1 MLSKKAFIPIMMA
14 ILIIM
19 CRPVSADACEL
30 LYSGGDMTDDGANM
44 FMRSEEIY
52 ADDNKT
58 YYVSP
63 AGKHLQG
70 EKYQGCTDFVWEF
83 THDSYK
89 YTARCDGKIDG
100 VCPTCESDHDHT
112 PYEEAGTNEHGV
124 TVSATQSLNANARI
138 READPFTDG
147 GIEESE
153 MATVLLSEAATA
165 RDGVELLTSIYDS
178 VGAGYEGAGVMICD
192 QNEQWY
198 VENLSGHEYIAV
210 LLPAG
215 VTFMQFNVSVLG
227 RIDLDDTEHVI
238 ASKHL
243 FDVAKK
249 AGTLVGDEKENIIDY
264 RASYNDYLMEQ
275 TDDEDWDEDWKAHDQ
290 ERLVAGLNFLEDTD
304 AWTADNVLEDSHF
317 VMTNLD
323 EDGGITDLHDQLE
336 LKDKMSLE
344 NALALFRVY
353 PIGYEE
359 NVNTHLYRFYPKEDQ
374 PFGTV
379 EWFAMDNCTYNVFVP
394 SYPML
399 LTDTWEGYK
408 VQLGETVVTDKKP
421 DKGDYYLND
430 GEYHIH
436 PDGWDKS
443 YIGTF
448 SALTNL
454 LTYGDLGEQDIALA
468 EYNLQK
474 LQEDFIAR
482 FDALSEQIKS
492 EPSEKAREE
501 MMTKADMEMAEQAHD
516 LALALYRNIAYG
528 EESDLIQAVDQST
541 GEGAGENAGESAGE
555 GAGQNEKGFPVVPL
569 VIGILLLIA
578 AVIAVRAYY
587 VKRSR

>member
-1 MLSKKAFIPIMMA
+1 MKRIQKKRYYIPVVFVL
-14 ILIIM
+14 LIALCWPIN
-19 CRPVSADACEL
+19 VNACEL
-30 LYSGGDMTDDGANM
+30 LYVGGDMTDDGANL
-44 FMRSEEIY
+44 FMRTEEIY

-63 AGKHLQG
+63 AGKHAEG
-70 EKYQGCTDFVWEF
+70 EEYQGCTDFVWTF

-89 YTARCDGKIDG
+89 YTARCDGFIDG
-100 VCPTCESDHDHT
+100 ECLTCEGTHEHT
-112 PYEEAGTNEHGV
+112 PYEEAGTNDHGV
-124 TVSATQSLNANARI
+124 TVSATNSLNANKKI
-138 READPFTDG
+138 KKVDPFIDG

-153 MATVLLSEAATA
+153 MATVLLSEASSA

-210 LLPAG
+210 LLPAD
-215 VTFMQFNVSVLG
+215 VAFMQFNVSVLG
-227 RIDLDDTEHVI
+227 RIDLDDTDHVI
-238 ASKHL
+238 ASEHL

-249 AGTLVGDEKENIIDY
+249 AGTFVGDEEENVIDY
-264 RASYNDYLMEQ
+264 RASFNDYMMES
-275 TDDEDWDEDWKAHDQ
+275 TDDEDWDEDWKAHVQ
-290 ERLVAGLNFLEDTD
+290 ERLAVGLNFLEGTD
-304 AWTADNVLEDSHF
+304 KWTVDNVLEDNDF
-317 VMTNLD
+317 VMSNVD
-323 EDGGITDLHDQLE
+323 ENGSITSLHNQLK
-336 LKDKMSLE
+336 LKDTMSLE

-359 NVNTHLYRFYPKEDQ
+359 NVNTHLYRFYPKEEQ
-374 PFGTV
+374 TLGTV

-408 VQLGETVVTDKKP
+408 VQLDETVITEKKP

-443 YIGTF
+443 YIGTL

-454 LTYGDLGEQDIALA
+454 LTYGDLSNQEITLA
-468 EYNLQK
+468 EDNLQA
-474 LQEDFIAR
+474 LQGEFVSR
-482 FDALSEQIKS
+482 FDELSTEIKAES
-492 EPSEKAREE
+492 STETREKI
-501 MMTKADMEMAEQAHD
+501 MTEADKEMAAQVHD
-516 LALALYRNIAYG
+516 LALALYRYYTYG
-528 EESDLIQAVDQST
+528 EDSDLIQGAV
-541 GEGAGENAGESAGE
+541 
-555 GAGQNEKGFPVVPL
+555 KKFPIVPL
-569 VIGILLLIA
+569 IIVILLLAAAVA
-578 AVIAVRAYY
+578 AVIAV
-587 VKRSR
+587 KRRRSQ

>member
-1 MLSKKAFIPIMMA
+1 MNRIGKKRYYIPVVFVL
-14 ILIIM
+14 LIALCWPIN
-19 CRPVSADACEL
+19 VNACEL
-30 LYSGGDMTDDGANM
+30 LYVGGDMTDDGANL
-44 FMRSEEIY
+44 FMRTEEIY

-63 AGKHLQG
+63 AGKHAEG
-70 EKYQGCTDFVWEF
+70 EEYQGCTDFVWTF

-89 YTARCDGKIDG
+89 YTARCDGFING
-100 VCPTCESDHDHT
+100 ECLTCEGTHEHT
-112 PYEEAGTNEHGV
+112 PYEEAGTNDHGV
-124 TVSATQSLNANARI
+124 TVSATNSLNANKKI
-138 READPFTDG
+138 KKVDPFIDG

-153 MATVLLSEAATA
+153 MATVLLSEASSA

-210 LLPAG
+210 LLPAD
-215 VTFMQFNVSVLG
+215 VAFMQFNVSVLG
-227 RIDLDDTEHVI
+227 RIDLDDTDHVI
-238 ASKHL
+238 ASEHL

-249 AGTLVGDEKENIIDY
+249 AGTFVGDEEENVIDY
-264 RASYNDYLMEQ
+264 RASFNDYMMES
-275 TDDEDWDEDWKAHDQ
+275 TDDEDWDEDWKAHVQ
-290 ERLVAGLNFLEDTD
+290 ERLAAGLNFLEGTD
-304 AWTADNVLEDSHF
+304 KWTVDNVLEDNDF
-317 VMTNLD
+317 VMSNVD
-323 EDGGITDLHDQLE
+323 ENGSITSLHNQLK
-336 LKDKMSLE
+336 LKDTMSLE

-359 NVNTHLYRFYPKEDQ
+359 NVNTHLYRFYPKEEQ
-374 PFGTV
+374 TLGTV

-408 VQLGETVVTDKKP
+408 VQLDETVITEKKP

-443 YIGTF
+443 YIGTL

-454 LTYGDLGEQDIALA
+454 LTYGDLSNQEITLA
-468 EYNLQK
+468 EDNLQA
-474 LQEDFIAR
+474 LQGEFVSR
-482 FDALSEQIKS
+482 FDELSTEIKAES
-492 EPSEKAREE
+492 STETREKI
-501 MMTKADMEMAEQAHD
+501 MTEADKEMAAQVHD
-516 LALALYRNIAYG
+516 LALALYRYYTYG
-528 EESDLIQAVDQST
+528 EDSDLIQGAVQ
-541 GEGAGENAGESAGE
+541 
-555 GAGQNEKGFPVVPL
+555 KFPIVPL
-569 VIGILLLIA
+569 IIVILLLAAAVA
-578 AVIAVRAYY
+578 AVIAV
-587 VKRSR
+587 KRRRSQ

>member
-112 PYEEAGTNEHGV
+112 PYEEAGTNDHGV

-165 RDGVELLTSIYDS
+165 REGVELLTSIYDS

-275 TDDEDWDEDWKAHDQ
+275 TDDEDWDEDWKAHVQ
-290 ERLVAGLNFLEDTD
+290 VRLVAG
-304 AWTADNVLEDSHF
+304 
-317 VMTNLD
+317 
-323 EDGGITDLHDQLE
+323 
-336 LKDKMSLE
+336 DKMSLE

-468 EYNLQK
+468 EYNLQM

-528 EESDLIQAVDQST
+528 EDSDLIQAVDQNA
-541 GEGAGENAGESAGE
+541 GEGAGENAGESTGE